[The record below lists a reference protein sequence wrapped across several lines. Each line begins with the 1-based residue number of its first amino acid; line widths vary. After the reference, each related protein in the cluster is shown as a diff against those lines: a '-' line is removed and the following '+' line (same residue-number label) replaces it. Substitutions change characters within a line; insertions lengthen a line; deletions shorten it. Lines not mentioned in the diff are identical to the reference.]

1 MPLEIKKDNR
11 ETSQSLVR
19 RFSKRVKQSGI
30 LMRARKNRFKTRNKS
45 EQTQKKSAIRK
56 EQLRKEYELA
66 EKMDKPK
73 ERVSFRR

>member
-30 LMRARKNRFKTRNKS
+30 LMRARKNRFMVRNKS
-45 EQTQKKSAIRK
+45 EQTQKKSALRK

-66 EKMDKPK
+66 EKMEKPK
-73 ERVSFRR
+73 ERR